1 MVEMCTSVGAFY
13 LFIDIINTGPKL
25 LESFF
30 LIISRDNGRLR
41 CQGEFPVF
49 QYDTMLENEKTLG
62 TRLGHSYEKPIF
74 KLQLCEATVAPR
86 VLETTLDCLFG
97 FT

>member
-1 MVEMCTSVGAFY
+1 MVEICTSVGAFY
-13 LFIDIINTGPKL
+13 LFIDIINTGAKL

-30 LIISRDNGRLR
+30 IISIDNGQPRF
-41 CQGEFPVF
+41 QGEFPVF

-62 TRLGHSYEKPIF
+62 TRLGHNYEKAI
-74 KLQLCEATVAPR
+74 VAPR

>member
-13 LFIDIINTGPKL
+13 LFIDIIQAQSYL
-25 LESFF
+25 SLFF
-30 LIISRDNGRLR
+30 FILSRDNGQPR
-41 CQGEFPVF
+41 CPGEFPVF
-49 QYDTMLENEKTLG
+49 QYDAMLENEKTLG